1 MTITKTRRLLL
12 IVFALQVLASIG
24 LITFFGTLKEV
35 VFHNPVINSLII
47 AVLLISIIYSLV
59 AAIFLFRG
67 ETQWARLRADLTSNE
82 PLHGALGVVR
92 GRFADL
98 GHADASRR
106 AAVID
111 ALNESLEWR
120 GRMLDYASGVL
131 IGLGLLGTFVGLM
144 HTMAGIKEA
153 MAIVSS
159 AGGKAS
165 ASALINGLTAPLA
178 GMSTAFSASL
188 LGLIGSLG
196 VGALAQFLSRASS
209 CWVESIR
216 EWAHLNDG
224 DDGEPA
230 AGGATSSDEVAR
242 SVERVASLIQSGMKT
257 LEEGAA
263 AGRNQQLD
271 IARASLVALTRIADT
286 AERQQSLLDEIRSAV
301 QINTDAVTAM
311 NEAVVGMAGSI
322 EANRVQVCATV
333 GSVGDVLVDIKTG
346 TEQIVA
352 RLDALQSGLAAKA
365 TSFEKASV
373 SMQMQRNAVMD
384 CVEQIGRARV
394 AIEGRRFAMTAVK
407 PVVSNNVA

>member
-1 MTITKTRRLLL
+1 MTRTKTRRLLL

-24 LITFFGTLKEV
+24 LVAFFGTLKEV
-35 VFHNPVINSLII
+35 VSHNPVVNSLII

-67 ETQWARLRADLTSNE
+67 ETQWTRLRADLASDE
-82 PLHGALGVVR
+82 PLRGALRVLR

-98 GHADASRR
+98 SHADASRR

-159 AGGKAS
+159 SGGKAS
-165 ASALINGLTAPLA
+165 AAALIGGLTAPLA

-196 VGALAQFLSRASS
+196 VGALAQFVSRASS

-224 DDGEPA
+224 DDSEHVAGSA
-230 AGGATSSDEVAR
+230 ANGDEAVR
-242 SVERVASLIQSGMKT
+242 SIERVASIVQSGLKT
-257 LEEGAA
+257 LADEAA
-263 AGRNQQLD
+263 AGRSEQLSV
-271 IARASLVALTRIADT
+271 ASASLAALARIADT
-286 AERQQSLLDEIRSAV
+286 AERQQSLLDELRSAV
-301 QINTDAVTAM
+301 QVNTDAMAAM
-311 NEAVVGMAGSI
+311 NDAVIGMAGSI
-322 EANRVQVCATV
+322 EANRVQVSATV
-333 GSVGDVLVDIKTG
+333 ESVGDTLVDIKAH
-346 TEQIVA
+346 TEQTVA
-352 RLDALQSGLAAKA
+352 CLDALQSGLATKA
-365 TSFEKASV
+365 ASFEKMNV

-407 PVVSNNVA
+407 PVVSSNVA